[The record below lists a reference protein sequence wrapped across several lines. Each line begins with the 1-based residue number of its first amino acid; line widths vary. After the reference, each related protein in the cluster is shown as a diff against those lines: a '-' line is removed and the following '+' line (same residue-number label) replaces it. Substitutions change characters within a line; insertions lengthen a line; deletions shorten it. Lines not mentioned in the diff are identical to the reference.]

1 MLIKKNIKKISTK
14 FNSLKNLRKK
24 ESCKILKKEILEI
37 SKDKKNRTPKKKE
50 ERNISIPVN
59 LKEILKF

>member
-37 SKDKKNRTPKKKE
+37 SKDKENRTPKKKE